1 MLLAEVLKVSHV
13 DHHEAKR
20 TAKPMPIAMA
30 VRMSGID
37 SFMGLLLKT
46 SKLFRLQS
54 FCLGN
59 DSSPQSNFWIWT
71 CRKTRTMMLHQ
82 SQHEILCL

>member
-1 MLLAEVLKVSHV
+1 MLLAEVLKVCHV
-13 DHHEAKR
+13 DHQAAKS
-20 TAKPMPIAMA
+20 TARPMPIATA
-30 VRMSGID
+30 ARMSGIV

-59 DSSPQSNFWIWT
+59 DSSPQSN
-71 CRKTRTMMLHQ
+71 L
-82 SQHEILCL
+82 